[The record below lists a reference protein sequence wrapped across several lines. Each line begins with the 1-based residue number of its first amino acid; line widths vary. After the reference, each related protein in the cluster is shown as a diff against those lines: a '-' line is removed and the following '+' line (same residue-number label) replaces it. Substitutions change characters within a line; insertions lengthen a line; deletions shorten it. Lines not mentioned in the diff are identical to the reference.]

1 MLDHSIPYLLIVSEE
16 SQKNNKD
23 RTPFLETNPFD
34 TPLPFIPLFF
44 IRPPYSNLLM
54 SPEINVRH
62 VACDSF
68 GVVPDG
74 QDSSLRDIIYS
85 GARSAKTTFRSR
97 QIILYPYKITRK
109 AQAGIPVKSV
119 SCYKIQHEGKTLE
132 YILVELENA
141 AALNISKEDF
151 KRLMVLF
158 GCRIDGRSDVYNF
171 MDLFNI

>member
-1 MLDHSIPYLLIVSEE
+1 
-16 SQKNNKD
+16 
-23 RTPFLETNPFD
+23 
-34 TPLPFIPLFF
+34 
-44 IRPPYSNLLM
+44 M
-54 SPEINVRH
+54 SPEINVWH

-68 GVVPDG
+68 GVIPDG

-85 GARSAKTTFRSR
+85 DTPSARTTFRSI

-119 SCYKIQHEGKTLE
+119 SCYKIKHEENILE
-132 YILVELENA
+132 NIIVELENA
-141 AALNISKEDF
+141 AASNISKEDF

-171 MDLFNI
+171 MDLFNIKARMADTSEGTPFSNRTS